1 MTLLWSA
8 AAMTTSKDAPS
19 ELPEPTLHLVL
30 LEPKIPG
37 NLGAIVRMSVGTGC
51 AVHVCGKL
59 PYDGTNR
66 QMWRAGLDY
75 WASAQVHFHDDVD
88 RCMAYLGRDPFVLE
102 VGSNHAPWDAALTPG
117 SVVVLGPEDGSAF
130 LPSVPRDRVLTLPT
144 EGGVRSLNLA
154 QCAAVVAFEA
164 RRQQSTRR

>member
-1 MTLLWSA
+1 
-8 AAMTTSKDAPS
+8 MTTSTDGSP
-19 ELPEPTLHLVL
+19 ELPQPTLHLVL

-51 AVHVCGKL
+51 AVHVCGPL

-88 RCMAYLGRDPFVLE
+88 RCLAYLGQEPFVLE
-102 VGSNHAPWDAALTPG
+102 VGSDSAPWDAPLEAG
-117 SVVVLGPEDGSAF
+117 SVVVLGPEDGSVF
-130 LPSVPRDRVLTLPT
+130 LPQVPRDRVQTLPT

-164 RRQQSTRR
+164 RRQQAASR